1 MIHEVQS
8 TPPFPGFPD
17 LRANVTFVPLQF
29 FTIVVPN
36 SSRGTVRI
44 VGYALRK
51 ILGWVDEHGNPT
63 QEQLRFTYRELMEKA
78 GVSRDSIADA
88 LHEAVSRCFLRCVR
102 TPQPDRNGQSAQSG
116 IYELC
121 WDHAGRYTDRLDDF
135 RGFYYPEAVVMEEH
149 DGARLVARPKA
160 ARKNISNVFCYGA
173 STFTKKRCHLV
184 LCKPNSFLFQTH
196 IYFDFTVRILVD
208 DDFTIVHRF

>member
-1 MIHEVQS
+1 MIHEVQP

-17 LRANVTFVPLQF
+17 LRANVTFVPIQF
-29 FTIVVPN
+29 FTLVVPN

-78 GVSRDSIADA
+78 GVSRESIADA
-88 LHEAVSRCFLRCVR
+88 LRESVSRHFLRCVQ
-102 TPQPDRNGQSAQSG
+102 TPRPDRSGQSAQSG

-121 WDHAGRYTDRLDDF
+121 WDEEGRYTDRLADF
-135 RGFYYPEAVVMEEH
+135 QGFYYPEAAVMEEQ
-149 DGARLVARPKA
+149 DGTRAVARPKA
-160 ARKNISNVFCYGA
+160 AARSVFW
-173 STFTKKRCHLV
+173 L
-184 LCKPNSFLFQTH
+184 N
-196 IYFDFTVRILVD
+196 
-208 DDFTIVHRF
+208 